1 MNAGKKT
8 GLKLDFL
15 SHRKNYCWKKYNVQ
29 KRRYTFTAK
38 WKKNYFHSAVSRK
51 LTVQKYWIFE
61 NKYFVLKWIHY
72 SNFNKTS
79 YLPVPL
85 IRRIVYWPYNDI
97 NDLYGWNVEGQ
108 LCLPGSIGNDNSTI
122 PYFKPVRKK
131 NLANSVNEALCNIFK
146 IKTTIKDN
154 PGESEGAS
162 SCLGAF
168 AWEV

>member
-1 MNAGKKT
+1 
-8 GLKLDFL
+8 
-15 SHRKNYCWKKYNVQ
+15 
-29 KRRYTFTAK
+29 
-38 WKKNYFHSAVSRK
+38 
-51 LTVQKYWIFE
+51 
-61 NKYFVLKWIHY
+61 LKWIHY
-72 SNFNKTS
+72 LNFNKTS
-79 YLPVPL
+79 HLPAPL

-97 NDLYGWNVEGQ
+97 NDLYGLNVEGQ